1 MEPNAI
7 EWILFII
14 AIVIGLG
21 AWGIVYRDNRRQ
33 ERDIERIKGE
43 MQKVR

>member
-1 MEPNAI
+1 MGLNAI
-7 EWILFII
+7 EWIIFVMAML
-14 AIVIGLG
+14 VGLG
-21 AWGIVYRDNRRQ
+21 AWGIVYKDSRRH

>member
-1 MEPNAI
+1 MII
-7 EWILFII
+7 EWIIFVMAML
-14 AIVIGLG
+14 IGLG

-33 ERDIERIKGE
+33 EGDIERIKGE